1 MKRSNI
7 SLILMLLLVFGL
19 AVNAQTGKNGYT
31 NGDLLLASMPEY
43 EEVLKQL
50 QSQRQTLEQNVQNK
64 QVEINDKL
72 TAYQQQRSLMTA
84 EAKAQ
89 KEQELT
95 QLQQQYE
102 QMVVKY
108 DQELKQKEVQL
119 LNPLLEKV
127 NNAINQV
134 AKAKSLHA
142 VWKSDA
148 LLYADQVNY
157 IDITKDVA
165 TILGIQ
171 FPEGGQ

>member
-1 MKRSNI
+1 MKRSSM
-7 SLILMLLLVFGL
+7 SLILMFLFAFGL
-19 AVNAQTGKNGYT
+19 SVNAQAGKNGYT

-43 EEVLKQL
+43 ENVLKEL
-50 QSQRQTLEQNVQNK
+50 QTQRQTFEQNVQNK

-102 QMVVKY
+102 QMVVNY
-108 DQELKQKEVQL
+108 DQELKQKEINL

-134 AKAKSLHA
+134 AKDKGLHA

-148 LLYADQVNY
+148 LLYADQINY
-157 IDITKDVA
+157 VDITKDVA
-165 TILGIQ
+165 TVLGIQ
-171 FPEGGQ
+171 FQGGAQ